1 MRVTKQ
7 SSQSLKKKKKSV
19 PHALVTLATAARGS
33 RPALG
38 WWWWWF
44 ATRLFVTARAGRR
57 KKLGPRF
64 WRQNLKAS
72 RKKEKKKTLHSR
84 TEESRAFFLL
94 EKST

>member
-7 SSQSLKKKKKSV
+7 SSQSFKKKTNKQKRSV
-19 PHALVTLATAARGS
+19 PHALVTSATAARGS

-38 WWWWWF
+38 CWWF

-57 KKLGPRF
+57 KLGPRF

-72 RKKEKKKTLHSR
+72 QKNKNRKKL
-84 TEESRAFFLL
+84 
-94 EKST
+94 